1 VAGFQDLLD
10 NVARVVG
17 GTAPDITNRP
27 RWFSGDQQGDSSGL
41 QVLYGPSFKGCY
53 SAPVE
58 APQDYPIGIV
68 IPGPFEVGGPSN
80 RDVLWQGEEY
90 NVDTLQL
97 LIAISKV
104 DLETDFYDM
113 AQYRDLVPAAFASH
127 LSAFST
133 SSVLQIMCS
142 GGRPRQLTW
151 AGTRYNGLEF
161 DIRAIRMI
169 SQTYTN

>member
-1 VAGFQDLLD
+1 MAGFQDLLD
-10 NVARVVG
+10 NVAKVVG
-17 GTAPDITNRP
+17 GTAPDPINRP
-27 RWFSGDQQGDSSGL
+27 RFFSGDQSGDATGL
-41 QVLYGPSFKGCY
+41 VALYGPSFKGCY
-53 SAPVE
+53 SAPIE

-113 AQYRDLVPAAFASH
+113 AQYRDLVPAIFASH
-127 LSAFST
+127 LQAFST
-133 SSVLQIMCS
+133 SNVLQIMCAA
-142 GGRPRQLTW
+142 GRPRQLTW
-151 AGTRYNGLEF
+151 AGNRYDGMEF

-169 SQTYTN
+169 PQTYTG